1 MREGRVT
8 GATVPGP
15 AFTVLLGAGE
25 RRAALERDVR
35 RGLAA
40 QPKQLPPKWHY
51 DEEGSRLFDE
61 ITRLP
66 EYYLTRTERSIL
78 RSDAADIGAHAGAD
92 TLVELGAGTSEK
104 TRLLLDAMR
113 RGAGLRRIVVLD
125 VDEATL
131 AASAAQLAGEYPEA
145 DVHAVVGDIER
156 HLAALPGDGRRLVA
170 FLGSS
175 IGNFA
180 PAERLR
186 LFAQLAAVLR
196 RGESFLVGVDLVKDV
211 DRLEAAY
218 DDAAGVTARF
228 SLNVL
233 AVLNRELDAD
243 FDLDAFRHVAFWDA
257 ENEWIDI
264 RLRSLREQRVHVRA
278 LDLEVAFA
286 AGEELHSEISAK
298 FRRDGIE
305 RELAAAGLEPA
316 GWWSDP
322 AGDFGLSLSR
332 PSN

>member
-1 MREGRVT
+1 MSE
-8 GATVPGP
+8 ATVPQP
-15 AFTVLLGAGE
+15 AVTVLLTPDE
-25 RRAALERDVR
+25 RRAALEQDVR
-35 RGLAA
+35 AGLAA
-40 QPKQLPPKWHY
+40 RPKQLPPKWHY

-78 RSDAADIGAHAGAD
+78 RSDAAEIAARAAAD

-104 TRLLLDAMR
+104 TRLLLDAMQ
-113 RGAGLRRIVVLD
+113 RGGGLRRIVVLD

-131 AASAAQLAGEYPEA
+131 AASAARLADEYPEA
-145 DVHAVVGDIER
+145 DVHAIVGDFDR
-156 HLAALPGDGRRLVA
+156 HLSALPRDGRRLVA

-186 LFAQLAAVLR
+186 LLAQLAAALR
-196 RGESFLVGVDLVKDV
+196 PGESFLVGVDLVKDV
-211 DRLEAAY
+211 ERLEAAY

-243 FDLDAFRHVAFWDA
+243 FDLGNFRHVAFWDA
-257 ENEWIDI
+257 EHEWIDI
-264 RLRSLREQRVHVRA
+264 RLRSRRAQRVRIRA
-278 LDLEVAFA
+278 LDLEVTFG
-286 AGEELHSEISAK
+286 AGEELHTEISAK

-322 AGDFGLSLSR
+322 AGDFGLSVSR
-332 PSN
+332 AG